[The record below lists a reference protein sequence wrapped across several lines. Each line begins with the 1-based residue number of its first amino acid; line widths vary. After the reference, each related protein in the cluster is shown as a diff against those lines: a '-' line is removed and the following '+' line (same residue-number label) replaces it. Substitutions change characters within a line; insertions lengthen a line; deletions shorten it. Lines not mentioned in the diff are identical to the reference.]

1 MIVLPQLTNIKS
13 WQFPDDATAGKAAF
27 LAGLDTTAE
36 GWLRAY
42 ALTMPEV
49 STALIKAHQA
59 GYKRHL
65 TVDHSCME
73 DRTQAQLVQGLVSAG
88 LEVTITTSY
97 AGADYIAH
105 EKTFVDAAGNVFT
118 GSTNWS
124 DSAWLQINKSLQFN
138 SPEFVAQFVTSFN
151 ESVAYAWEHEQSFQ
165 LMSQQ
170 PEPSVVP

>member
-1 MIVLPQLTNIKS
+1 MITIPQLS
-13 WQFPDDATAGKAAF
+13 DVRCYQFPDDATAGRAAF

-36 GWLRAY
+36 LWLRAY

-49 STALIKAHQA
+49 STALIKAHEA

-73 DRTQAQLVQGLVSAG
+73 DRTQAMLVQGLVTAG

-105 EKTFVDAAGNVFT
+105 EKTLVDAEGNVFT

-124 DSAWLQINKSLQFN
+124 DSAWLQINKSLAFN
-138 SPEFVAQFVTSFN
+138 SPAFLAQFVESFN
-151 ESVAYAWEHEQSFQ
+151 TSVAYAWTHEQAFQ
-165 LMSQQ
+165 LMSEQ
-170 PEPSVVP
+170 PAPTVVP